1 MLATVQRVSSAE
13 IVIDGE
19 IFTSIDDGC
28 LMFVCVEKDDVSQ
41 NINNMVNKLLNFR
54 MLDGP
59 KGITSSPLNNSG
71 KEVLVVSQFTL
82 AAITNKGNKP
92 SFHKAAEPDNA
103 KLMYCLLYT
112 SPSPRDATLS
122 RMPSSA

>member
-19 IFTSIDDGC
+19 IFTSIGDGC

-71 KEVLVVSQFTL
+71 KEVLIVSQFTL
-82 AAITNKGNKP
+82 AAITNKGRTTDCIPTLKP
-92 SFHKAAEPDNA
+92 VIITVAGPVSPDFA
-103 KLMYCLLYT
+103 ILPT
-112 SPSPRDATLS
+112 GEFSVSPPV
-122 RMPSSA
+122 